1 MAENKMTKE
10 VLKAAKGTGS
20 VEELQKLAKENGITP
35 ITLGKRILR
44 ISPENPF
51 PDRFPVLARTKQK
64 SVVKRKYH

>member
-10 VLKAAKGTGS
+10 VLKAAKGTRS

-44 ISPENPF
+44 TETAGMTTTAILLYEL
-51 PDRFPVLARTKQK
+51 D
-64 SVVKRKYH
+64 